1 MRASVWMVPLALLLY
16 SSEIAASSTDGVV
29 ASMTTGVAA
38 SLGSSH
44 GSTSLPGIAPRLQAA
59 ATSAIVSSDCF
70 EGASTPFVPGNFS
83 TFLVNGLNLQTETV
97 LPGFF
102 PVSGVQTQ
110 AIEITG
116 GELDGSQSFLTR
128 DATGAKVYGAFTP
141 NIFIDGVGFIDGW
154 VTLTPPIATPP
165 IICLGEFI
173 QNAGTG
179 LFEYSEG
186 TVFTL
191 NYSDVARIIGL
202 EQVTVPYGTF
212 DALKIQEELRFFG
225 TVEGSPI
232 ELRSTTVGWSVPG
245 LGQVK
250 AEITEDGNTDVF
262 ELVDTNRQEVPEP
275 SAALMGLTSIITVA
289 VLARRR
295 VYTSPRRCR

>member
-1 MRASVWMVPLALLLY
+1 MRAFVWMVPLAFLLF
-16 SSEIAASSTDGVV
+16 SSDIAASSTDGVV
-29 ASMTTGVAA
+29 GSLRTGVGVG
-38 SLGSSH
+38 LGSSH
-44 GSTSLPGIAPRLQAA
+44 GSTSLPGFAPSLQAT
-59 ATSAIVSSDCF
+59 ATSAAVSSDCF
-70 EGASTPFVPGNFS
+70 EGASTPFVPGDFS

-110 AIEITG
+110 VIETAG
-116 GELDGSQSFLTR
+116 GEFSGSQTFLTR
-128 DATGAKVYGAFTP
+128 DATGVKVYGAFTP
-141 NIFIDGVGFIDGW
+141 NLFVDGVGFVDGSI
-154 VTLTPPIATPP
+154 TLTPPIATPP

-232 ELRSTTVGWSVPG
+232 ELRSTSVVWSVAG